1 MKVVL
6 GTNALFVSIS
16 RRPPHHPIFQ
26 AFEEKRYELLVT
38 TDILLEYEEVIG
50 EEMSV
55 TLADNVVKGIREA
68 SNVWHIHKYYFW
80 NLITFD
86 PDDNKFVD
94 CAVAGAADFIVTDDR
109 HFRVLKKIPFPKVK
123 VISADDFVELLT
135 GVRPAKRQKPKTPK

>member
-6 GTNALFVSIS
+6 DTNVLFVSIS
-16 RRPPHHPIFQ
+16 RQSPHHPIFQ
-26 AFEEKRYELLVT
+26 AFEETQYELLVT

-50 EEMSV
+50 QEMST
-55 TLADNVVKGIREA
+55 TLADNLVKGIREA
-68 SNVWHIHKYYFW
+68 SNARYIHKYFFW
-80 NLITFD
+80 NLIAVD

-123 VISADDFVELLT
+123 IISADDFVELLT
-135 GVRPAKRQKPKTPK
+135 GIRPAKRQKSKKPK